1 MSQVKQ
7 SASGQGYA
15 KLSHVRN
22 IGIAA
27 HVDAGKTTLT
37 ERILFYTG
45 ASHKIGEVHDGAAHM
60 DWMAEEQQH
69 GITIT
74 AAVTRAPWRDHL
86 LQVVDTPGHVDFTI
100 EVERSM
106 RVLDGVILVLDG
118 VRGVEPQTETVWRQR
133 CHFGLP
139 VLFFINKMDRPGA
152 DFLRSL
158 AHIREKLG
166 VEPVAVTVPIM
177 AAEPGVSIQ
186 ADTPQDAVVDLVHK
200 TLLRFGGEQGEQV
213 SVQPCPDP
221 LWGSLAELRETLL
234 LAAAEADERLA
245 DRVLGGE
252 EPDPA
257 ELIAALR
264 KGTLAG
270 TLFPCFGGSALRNL
284 GVQPIMDAA
293 VDLLPAPLDRP
304 AALAHRPDGGAE
316 EVVLGNQGPLAA
328 LVFKVQLWDGR
339 RHCFTRVYRNRLQPG
354 DKVAFITSDGRT
366 VTEQVARIFDTDA
379 GRKTRLDHAE
389 PGQIVLLAG
398 LRHATTGDTLCAPDH
413 LLTLERIDLRQP
425 VLSLAIEPAAG
436 TDEDKLLE
444 ALDKLE
450 QEDPTLQVAED
461 PETGQRLLKG
471 MGELHLQII
480 LERLEREFHQQVR
493 SGRPAVAV
501 RETISRAATAEALYT
516 RPPSPDGKQ
525 PELTARVQVRLA
537 PRSRG
542 AGNEV
547 TVAPQVRPEAA
558 ELSPEQQAGLRQ
570 GIELG
575 LASGPQH
582 GAPIEDVALSLVE
595 VELFGPASSPDALA
609 AAVARAIGKALAE
622 AAPAALHPVMRVEI
636 VVPEDNFGSVLGDL
650 QQRRALIQ
658 GTATAGDTRD
668 GTASITCEVGL
679 EALLGYTTELRS
691 LTQGRGQFTM
701 QFERFD
707 IV

>member
-1 MSQVKQ
+1 MVQVKQ
-7 SASGQGYA
+7 SASGHGYA

-22 IGIAA
+22 IGVAA

-74 AAVTRAPWRDHL
+74 AAVTGAPWRDHL

-166 VEPVAVTVPIM
+166 VEPVAITVPLM
-177 AAEPGVSIQ
+177 RAPTD
-186 ADTPQDAVVDLVHK
+186 ADAPPAAVVDLVHK
-200 TLLRFGGEQGEQV
+200 TLLRFGGEQGELILA
-213 SVQPCPDP
+213 QPCPPEHWEP
-221 LWGSLAELRETLL
+221 LADLREALL
-234 LAAAEADERLA
+234 LSAAEADEALA
-245 DRVLGGE
+245 DRVLNGE
-252 EPDPA
+252 DPA
-257 ELIAALR
+257 PDDVIAALR

-284 GVQPIMDAA
+284 GVQPVMDAA
-293 VDLLPAPLDRP
+293 VNLLPAPLDRP
-304 AALAHRPDGGAE
+304 PALAHRPDGGTE
-316 EVVLGNQGPLAA
+316 EIVLGNRGPLVA

-339 RHCFTRVYRNRLQPG
+339 RHCFTRVYRNRLVPG
-354 DKVAFITSDGRT
+354 DKVSFITSDGRT

-379 GRKTRLDHAE
+379 GRKTKLDHAE

-398 LRHATTGDTLCAPDH
+398 LRHATTGDTLCAPGH

-480 LERLEREFHQQVR
+480 LERLEREFHQHVR

-501 RETISRAATAEALYT
+501 RETITRAATAEAVYL
-516 RPPSPDGKQ
+516 RPASPDGKQ
-525 PELTARVQVRLA
+525 PELAARAQVRLS
-537 PRSRG
+537 PRPRG
-542 AGNEV
+542 SGNEIKV
-547 TVAPQVRPEAA
+547 TPRVRPEGA
-558 ELSPEQQAGLRQ
+558 ELSLEQHRSLLEGL
-570 GIELG
+570 GLG
-575 LASGPQH
+575 LATGPQF
-582 GAPIEDVALSLVE
+582 GAPVEDVAMTLTE
-595 VELFGPASSPDALA
+595 AELFGQASSADALA
-609 AAVARAIGKALAE
+609 AAAARAVGKALAD
-622 AAPAALHPVMRVEI
+622 AAPAALRPVMRVEVI
-636 VVPEDNFGSVLGDL
+636 VPDDNLGSVLGDL

-658 GTATAGDTRD
+658 ATATASDSRD
-668 GTASITCEVGL
+668 GTASITCEVAL
-679 EALLGYTTELRS
+679 ESLLGYTTELRS

>member
-1 MSQVKQ
+1 M
-7 SASGQGYA
+7 
-15 KLSHVRN
+15 RN

-133 CHFGLP
+133 CRFGLP
-139 VLFFINKMDRPGA
+139 ALFFINKLDRPGA
-152 DFLRSL
+152 DFVRCL
-158 AHIREKLG
+158 AHIREKLA
-166 VEPVAVTVPIM
+166 VEPVAVTIPLM
-177 AAEPGVSIQ
+177 EQG
-186 ADTPQDAVVDLVHK
+186 AVVDLVNK
-200 TLLRFGGEQGEQV
+200 TLLRFAGEQGEQM
-213 SVQPCPDP
+213 SVETCPPAVWEP
-221 LWGSLAELRETLL
+221 LAAHRETLL
-234 LAAAEADERLA
+234 LAAAEADEGLA
-245 DRVLGGE
+245 DRVLSGE
-252 EPDPA
+252 EPTAA

-270 TLFPCFGGSALRNL
+270 ALFPCFGGSALRNL
-284 GVQPIMDAA
+284 GVQPVMDAA

-304 AALAHRPDGGAE
+304 PALARLADGGSE
-316 EVVLGNQGPLAA
+316 EVVLGSKGPLVA

-339 RHCFTRVYRNRLQPG
+339 RHCFTRVYRNRLLPG
-354 DKVAFITSDGRT
+354 DKVSFVTSDGRT

-379 GRKTRLDHAE
+379 GRKTRLERAE

-398 LRHATTGDTLCAPDH
+398 LRHASTGDTLCAPGH
-413 LLTLERIDLRQP
+413 LLSLERIDLRTP

-436 TDEDKLLE
+436 TDEEKLLE
-444 ALDKLE
+444 ALGKLE

-461 PETGQRLLKG
+461 AETGQRLLKG

-493 SGRPAVAV
+493 SGRPSVAV
-501 RETISRAATAEALYT
+501 RETITRAASSDALYS
-516 RPPSPDGKQ
+516 RPASPDGKQ
-525 PELTARVQVRLA
+525 AEVTAWVQVEVA
-537 PRSRG
+537 PRLRG
-542 AGNEV
+542 QGNHV
-547 TVAPQVRPEAA
+547 DCSPVVRPDGA
-558 ELSPEQQAGLRQ
+558 ELSPLQVAALREGLH
-570 GIELG
+570 LG
-575 LASGPQH
+575 LSAGPEY
-582 GAPIEDVALSLVE
+582 GAPVEDVAVDLRQ
-595 VELFGPASSPDALA
+595 VELFGAATTIEALSA
-609 AAVARAIGKALAE
+609 AAARCVAKAM
-622 AAPAALHPVMRVEI
+622 AAAQPVALHPVMQVEV
-636 VVPEDNFGSVLGDL
+636 VVPEDNLGSVLGDL
-650 QQRRALIQ
+650 QQRRGVIQ
-658 GTATAGDTRD
+658 STSMQEGGAVIR
-668 GTASITCEVGL
+668 CEVAL
-679 EALLGYTTELRS
+679 EALLGYTTDLRS
-691 LTQGRGQFTM
+691 LTQGRGLFTM
-701 QFERFD
+701 QFQRFD